1 MHAMGFTKVNTI
13 WLVYVFDWNV
23 LSYDQRKV
31 LLTIVFNN
39 YRIPASELDTILEVS
54 CNSSIDEVWQAA
66 HKMEDALNE
75 FGKRFDKIRASHYA
89 TIHLA
94 LWKDLDL
101 IFQHNIL
108 IELEERCKRHNLD
121 MSELLG
127 QAGVEKFKAK
137 LITPNILVNAFLVSQ

>member
-1 MHAMGFTKVNTI
+1 MI
-13 WLVYVFDWNV
+13 
-23 LSYDQRKV
+23 
-31 LLTIVFNN
+31 
-39 YRIPASELDTILEVS
+39 E
-54 CNSSIDEVWQAA
+54 
-66 HKMEDALNE
+66 
-75 FGKRFDKIRASHYA
+75 RFDKIRASHYA
-89 TIHLA
+89 TIYLV
-94 LWKDLDL
+94 LWKDLDR